1 MSSKPSFEVKRWLR
15 FLLGGVVNTAFSYA
29 IYILLNT
36 VLVYQ
41 IAYLVSY
48 TLGVIFSYWFN
59 ALFVFHVSLTW
70 KGLFLYPSVYVI
82 QYVISAFLLSALVEY
97 AGVMESFAPLL
108 VSIVMVPVTYVIS
121 KFVLNSTNLVCIK
134 PNVKM

>member
-1 MSSKPSFEVKRWLR
+1 MKRWLR

-36 VLVYQ
+36 VFVYQ
-41 IAYLVSY
+41 IAYLISY
-48 TLGVIFSYWFN
+48 TLGVLFSYWFN
-59 ALFVFHVSLTW
+59 ASFVFHVSMTW
-70 KGLFLYPSVYVI
+70 RGLFLYPSVYVI

-108 VSIVMVPVTYVIS
+108 VSIVMMPVTYVIS
-121 KFVLNSTNLVCIK
+121 KFVLNSTSPVCIK